1 MERGE
6 DSLDSEINQVDK
18 HRSTEREAAVSNP
31 GWLVRTESGLKENV
45 LDINK

>member
-31 GWLVRTESGLKENV
+31 GRTNFQSGSLN
-45 LDINK
+45 N